1 MTRKLKVAE
10 VERLNLTPKLGTQF
24 PDGTFI
30 EGWETSDISTYK
42 GNNKYAM
49 PVDDTWYFPIISN
62 DTNHKLNCL
71 LRDSKQTAKRQGVPH
86 NLTKEYLISI
96 IPEDNMCP
104 ILKVPFY
111 FKRGAAASYVY
122 PHAMSLDRIV
132 PSLGYVEG
140 NVMWISHR
148 ANTIKGEAT
157 AKEVCLVGL
166 YMAERDK
173 NFNEGEKNDG
183 ISA

>member
-10 VERLNLTPKLGTQF
+10 AERLNLTPKIGTQF

-49 PVDDTWYFPIISN
+49 PIDDTWYFPTISN

-71 LRDSKQTAKRQGVPH
+71 LRDSKQTAKRQDVPH
-86 NLTKEYLISI
+86 NLTKEYVRSI
-96 IPEDNMCP
+96 IPEDKMCP
-104 ILKVPFY
+104 ILKVPFKY
-111 FKRGAAASYVY
+111 ERGKGYT
-122 PHAMSLDRIV
+122 PHPHTMSLDRIV

-140 NVMWISHR
+140 NVMWISQR

-173 NFNEGEKNDG
+173 NFNEGKE
-183 ISA
+183 